1 MAKSSVTVFAVLI
14 TLGLLSTQA
23 MAQVSG
29 GSLPD
34 LKTPFIGRPLTCS
47 QPEPEKLTISEPF
60 AARAKLKVRLLNLLR
75 ESLHDD
81 AHGIV
86 DIAREKEIRKLANK
100 LKKDPNEMP
109 D

>member
-14 TLGLLSTQA
+14 AFGLLGTQA

-47 QPEPEKLTISEPF
+47 QPEPEKLTISQPF
-60 AARAKLKVRLLNLLR
+60 AERAKLKVRLLNLLR

-81 AHGIV
+81 SQGIV
-86 DIAREKEIRKLANK
+86 NTAREKEIKKLANK
-100 LKKDPNEMP
+100 LKKGRNGMP

>member
-1 MAKSSVTVFAVLI
+1 VAKRSVTVFAVLI

-60 AARAKLKVRLLNLLR
+60 AERAKLKVRLLNLLR

-100 LKKDPNEMP
+100 LKKDRNEMP

>member
-1 MAKSSVTVFAVLI
+1 VAKSSFTVFAVLI
-14 TLGLLSTQA
+14 TFGFLGTQA

-60 AARAKLKVRLLNLLR
+60 AERAKLKVRLMNLLR

-81 AHGIV
+81 SHGIV
-86 DIAREKEIRKLANK
+86 NIAREKEIRKLANK
-100 LKKDPNEMP
+100 LKEDRNEMP